1 MKSFFVLSVLA
12 LSGVRAAT
20 ASQANPLG
28 TVIELMDSLT
38 AKLIA
43 DGDAEDKAFH
53 KYVEWCDE
61 TTANQKYEIDTA
73 TTKSGE
79 LEATISKAASD
90 IEAAEGKIDDLS
102 GKIAKAE
109 GELNDAALIRKKE
122 AAEFS
127 ASAAELADTLSALS
141 RAIDIISKQMAENP
155 AAFVQMDTS
164 SMAGLVAALSTI
176 VDAASLGGADK
187 EKLVAFA
194 QAQQREA
201 AESDDSGAPDPAAY
215 KSHSTGIMDVLED
228 LKAKAEEQLATL
240 RKEESNTAH
249 NYAMLKQS
257 LEDEAAYNTKE
268 LNEEKAF
275 KSETE
280 EAKATAT
287 ADLAATAKLLKDT
300 QTARDATQADC
311 MKLASDHD
319 ASTAGRS
326 AELNTIA
333 AAKKA
338 LVETSSGA
346 VEQTYSFI
354 QRASSHLHTS
364 SDLKGAEVTRFLKKL
379 AKDHHSE
386 ALAQLASRITALMQ
400 YGSGAGEDPFV
411 KVKGLIKDMISK
423 LQAEADAAATEK
435 AYCDEQF
442 AKTEA
447 KKSELE
453 DDIAKLTSKIDTK
466 SAQSAKLK
474 EEVKA
479 LQVELASLAKEQAD
493 MDMVRSDQH
502 AAYLKAKADLELGLE
517 GVGKALSIL
526 RKYYQGDGAAMLQS
540 QQPAK
545 PLFHSKAAGAG
556 GSIVDILEV
565 VESDFAKNLAEEEA
579 TEADALSSYEAR
591 TQEVKVS
598 TATKSQDV
606 KYKVGEFKGLD
617 KDVNELSSDRKS
629 TNEELASV
637 LEYYSQVK
645 ERCIAKPEAYEE
657 RKARRESEIQGLK
670 EALAIL
676 SDETAASLLQ
686 ERKRRSLRQG
696 ALTA

>member
-1 MKSFFVLSVLA
+1 M
-12 LSGVRAAT
+12 
-20 ASQANPLG
+20 
-28 TVIELMDSLT
+28 
-38 AKLIA
+38 AK
-43 DGDAEDKAFH
+43 
-53 KYVEWCDE
+53 
-61 TTANQKYEIDTA
+61 
-73 TTKSGE
+73 
-79 LEATISKAASD
+79 
-90 IEAAEGKIDDLS
+90 
-102 GKIAKAE
+102 
-109 GELNDAALIRKKE
+109 
-122 AAEFS
+122 
-127 ASAAELADTLSALS
+127 
-141 RAIDIISKQMAENP
+141 NP
-155 AAFVQMDTS
+155 AAFMQMDVS
-164 SMAGLVAALSTI
+164 GVAGLVTALSTI

-187 EKLVAFA
+187 DRLVAFV
-194 QAQQREA
+194 QQQRDA
-201 AESDDSGAPDPAAY
+201 AESDESGAPDPAAY
-215 KSHSTGIMDVLED
+215 KSHSTGILDVLED

-240 RKEESNTAH
+240 RKEESNTQH
-249 NYAMLKQS
+249 NFALLKQS

-275 KSETE
+275 KSDTE

-287 ADLAATAKLLKDT
+287 ADLATTTKLLKDT
-300 QTARDATQADC
+300 EVARAATQGDC

-319 ASTAGRS
+319 ASTAGRT

-333 AAKKA
+333 AAKKV
-338 LVETSSGA
+338 LMETSSGA

-354 QRASSHLHTS
+354 QKVSSHLRTGA
-364 SDLKGAEVTRFLKKL
+364 DLKGAEVARFVKKL

-411 KVKGLIKDMISK
+411 KVKGLIKDMIEK
-423 LQAEADAAATEK
+423 LEAEADAAATEK
-435 AYCDEQF
+435 AYCDEQI

-466 SAQSAKLK
+466 SANSAKLK
-474 EEVKA
+474 EEVKT
-479 LQVELASLAKEQAD
+479 LQTELASLAKEQAE
-493 MDMVRSDQH
+493 MDQIRSEQH
-502 AAYLKAKADLELGLE
+502 ANYLKAKADLELGLE

-545 PLFHSKAAGAG
+545 PVFHSKAAGAG
-556 GSIVDILEV
+556 GSIIDILEV

-579 TEADALSSYEAR
+579 SEADALSSYDDR
-591 TQEVKVS
+591 TQEIKVS

-606 KYKVGEFKGLD
+606 KYKVQEFKGLD
-617 KDVNELSSDRKS
+617 KDVNELSADRAS

-637 LEYYSQVK
+637 LEYFSKVN
-645 ERCIAKPEAYEE
+645 ERCIAKPETYEE
-657 RKARRESEIQGLK
+657 RKARRESEIKGLK

-686 ERKRRSLRQG
+686 ARKQRALRQG

>member
-1 MKSFFVLSVLA
+1 M
-12 LSGVRAAT
+12 
-20 ASQANPLG
+20 
-28 TVIELMDSLT
+28 
-38 AKLIA
+38 
-43 DGDAEDKAFH
+43 
-53 KYVEWCDE
+53 
-61 TTANQKYEIDTA
+61 
-73 TTKSGE
+73 
-79 LEATISKAASD
+79 
-90 IEAAEGKIDDLS
+90 
-102 GKIAKAE
+102 
-109 GELNDAALIRKKE
+109 
-122 AAEFS
+122 
-127 ASAAELADTLSALS
+127 
-141 RAIDIISKQMAENP
+141 
-155 AAFVQMDTS
+155 
-164 SMAGLVAALSTI
+164 
-176 VDAASLGGADK
+176 
-187 EKLVAFA
+187 
-194 QAQQREA
+194 
-201 AESDDSGAPDPAAY
+201 
-215 KSHSTGIMDVLED
+215 
-228 LKAKAEEQLATL
+228 
-240 RKEESNTAH
+240 
-249 NYAMLKQS
+249 S

-268 LNEEKAF
+268 MNEEKAF

-287 ADLAATAKLLKDT
+287 ADLASTTKLLKDT
-300 QTARDATQADC
+300 QAARDATQADC

-319 ASTAGRS
+319 ASTAGRA
-326 AELNTIA
+326 AELKTIA

-354 QRASSHLHTS
+354 QRISSHLRTS
-364 SDLKGAEVTRFLKKL
+364 ADLKGAEVTRFVKKL

-400 YGSGAGEDPFV
+400 YGASAGEDPFV
-411 KVKGLIKDMISK
+411 KVKGLIKDMIDK
-423 LQAEADAAATEK
+423 LEAEADAAATEK
-435 AYCDEQF
+435 AYCDEQI

-466 SAQSAKLK
+466 SAHSAKLK
-474 EEVKA
+474 EEVKT
-479 LQVELASLAKEQAD
+479 LQTELASLAKEQAE
-493 MDMVRSDQH
+493 MDQIRSDQH

-545 PLFHSKAAGAG
+545 PVFHSKAAGAG
-556 GSIVDILEV
+556 GSIIDILEV

-591 TQEVKVS
+591 TQEIKVS
-598 TATKSQDV
+598 VATKSQDV
-606 KYKVGEFKGLD
+606 KYKVGEFKSLD
-617 KDVNELSSDRKS
+617 KDVDELSADRKS

-637 LEYYSQVK
+637 LEYYDKVK
-645 ERCIAKPEAYEE
+645 ERCIAKPETYEE

-686 ERKRRSLRQG
+686 ERKRRSLRQL